1 MIAFQKLRWKNLL
14 STGNIFTEIDLAL
27 CGSTL
32 IVGSNGAGKSTILD
46 AITFSLYGKPFRNV
60 NKNQLINSITKKE
73 LVVEIEFNTETSEYK
88 IIRGMKPA
96 VFEIYCNGVLMNQL
110 ADQRDYQEML
120 EKTIIKKNYKSF
132 CQTDILGSAS
142 WTPFMQL
149 PAAQRR
155 VFIEDLLDL
164 NVFSTM
170 NVLLKEDI
178 QKNNEAI
185 RDNEHQRQM
194 TQSNIKLIKSHYEEI
209 RSKNDDYIINKKKII
224 VNLMERTGGMDNT
237 RQELSRKLNVL
248 KDKIANADI
257 INEKFNEIYNIR
269 QNMKSKQES
278 LKDEMYFFDCHNE
291 CPTCKQE
298 ISQEYKT
305 KILDKYSESINE
317 IESEFEN
324 VVSAYLKICK
334 KVEYVDQIT
343 QEISDVMA
351 EKNQLSIMINSL
363 YDQMTEIEKDIA
375 RVRDDSSK
383 MSNDKIIDMEQN
395 LISLNAQ
402 YNTFMEDKQVF
413 LAATNLLKDSGIKT
427 KIIERYIPII
437 NSLISKYLAEMELFV
452 DFQLNNQFEE
462 TIKSRYRDEFT
473 YASFSEGEKFR
484 INLALLFTWREI
496 SKMRNGTNTNL
507 LIMDEVMDSSLDD
520 SGNAEFSKVIMS
532 LTKDTNTFI
541 ISHRTDQISDKF
553 DRILNFEKHNNFSRI
568 IS

>member
-1 MIAFQKLRWKNLL
+1 
-14 STGNIFTEIDLAL
+14 
-27 CGSTL
+27 
-32 IVGSNGAGKSTILD
+32 
-46 AITFSLYGKPFRNV
+46 
-60 NKNQLINSITKKE
+60 LINSITKKE

>member
-1 MIAFQKLRWKNLL
+1 
-14 STGNIFTEIDLAL
+14 
-27 CGSTL
+27 
-32 IVGSNGAGKSTILD
+32 
-46 AITFSLYGKPFRNV
+46 
-60 NKNQLINSITKKE
+60 
-73 LVVEIEFNTETSEYK
+73 
-88 IIRGMKPA
+88 
-96 VFEIYCNGVLMNQL
+96 
-110 ADQRDYQEML
+110 
-120 EKTIIKKNYKSF
+120 
-132 CQTDILGSAS
+132 
-142 WTPFMQL
+142 
-149 PAAQRR
+149 
-155 VFIEDLLDL
+155 
-164 NVFSTM
+164 
-170 NVLLKEDI
+170 
-178 QKNNEAI
+178 
-185 RDNEHQRQM
+185 
-194 TQSNIKLIKSHYEEI
+194 
-209 RSKNDDYIINKKKII
+209 
-224 VNLMERTGGMDNT
+224 
-237 RQELSRKLNVL
+237 
-248 KDKIANADI
+248 
-257 INEKFNEIYNIR
+257 
-269 QNMKSKQES
+269 
-278 LKDEMYFFDCHNE
+278 
-291 CPTCKQE
+291 
-298 ISQEYKT
+298 
-305 KILDKYSESINE
+305 
-317 IESEFEN
+317 
-324 VVSAYLKICK
+324 
-334 KVEYVDQIT
+334 
-343 QEISDVMA
+343 
-351 EKNQLSIMINSL
+351 
-363 YDQMTEIEKDIA
+363 MTEIEKDIA

>member
-541 ISHRTDQISDKF
+541 ISHRTDQISEKF

>member
-46 AITFSLYGKPFRNV
+46 AITFSLYGKPFRNI

-88 IIRGMKPA
+88 IIRGIKPA

-194 TQSNIKLIKSHYEEI
+194 TQSNIKLIKNHYEEI

-324 VVSAYLKICK
+324 VVSAYVKICK

-413 LAATNLLKDSGIKT
+413 LAAANLLKDSGIKT
-427 KIIERYIPII
+427 EIIERYIPII

-541 ISHRTDQISDKF
+541 ISHRTDQISEKF
-553 DRILNFEKHNNFSRI
+553 DRILNFEKHNNFSKI